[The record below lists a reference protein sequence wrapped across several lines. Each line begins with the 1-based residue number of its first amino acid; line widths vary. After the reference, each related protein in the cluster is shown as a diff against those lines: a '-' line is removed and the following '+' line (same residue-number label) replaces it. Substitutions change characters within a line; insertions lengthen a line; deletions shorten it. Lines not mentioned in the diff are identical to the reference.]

1 MVAGIIVD
9 KAVNSKKRTDT
20 RKTDRLPQ
28 RFLEPSRIRNRPYF
42 GAKRAEKIPR
52 GRLIE

>member
-9 KAVNSKKRTDT
+9 KAVNSKKRTGT
-20 RKTDRLPQ
+20 RKTDSPQ

-42 GAKRAEKIPR
+42 G
-52 GRLIE
+52 